1 MLKTYDTLSLALQT
15 GMGKTKKVAP
25 TSFDNDGTNW
35 ESEVVG
41 TSNNDLMSIMFLS
54 LPRMRTTHIV
64 GGGAAFAPCTSAP
77 VGG

>member
-1 MLKTYDTLSLALQT
+1 MLERYDTLSLALQT
-15 GMGKTKKVAP
+15 GMGRSNVAP

-54 LPRMRTTHIV
+54 LPRVRTTRIV
-64 GGGAAFAPCTSAP
+64 GGGVEFAPCTSAP
-77 VGG
+77 VDG